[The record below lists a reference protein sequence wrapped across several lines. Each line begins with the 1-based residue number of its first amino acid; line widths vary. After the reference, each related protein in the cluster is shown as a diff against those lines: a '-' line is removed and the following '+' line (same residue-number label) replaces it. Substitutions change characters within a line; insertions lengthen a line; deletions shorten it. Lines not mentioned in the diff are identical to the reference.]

1 MRISTFFSLGLS
13 ALLAVTAMTSCS
25 SDTPDPQNQDPENDK
40 NYEYGQTTEVSDARR
55 QEAIDGFSQFAVN
68 LLNTVDS
75 ASKDENVCVSPVSL
89 NFAFTMLAN
98 GAAGDTQA
106 EILKTLS
113 GGDMTM
119 AELNTICR
127 HILDTWTADKEAT
140 VKIANSL
147 WYASNFPVRPAFGQ
161 KMEEVFDAEIIGVSN
176 LSSLA
181 TMRQINQWIGTA
193 TNGLIPSLLDKPLSP
208 TAATA
213 LINAL
218 YFKSEWQEQFCD
230 ERTYD
235 ADFTNSNGSI
245 SKVKMMHTDLYSA
258 PVSEANGYRSIDLL
272 LGGGYKL
279 RVIISANDKSVPR
292 ITPQLLKELDKNIS
306 YHYTFF
312 SLPRFEM
319 ELKNEIGELIKALG
333 IRKAFDE
340 SLADFSPLSPQSSY
354 VNRVIHGTKFIV
366 NEYGIEA
373 AGTTIIE
380 NATTGIHPDA
390 VWFPVNQPFAFML
403 LSSDNNIL
411 FNGYVKHL

>member
-13 ALLAVTAMTSCS
+13 ALLAVTAMASCS

-68 LLNTVDS
+68 LLNTFDA
-75 ASKDENVCVSPVSL
+75 ASTNENVCVSPVSL

-119 AELNTICR
+119 AELNTVCR
-127 HILDTWTADKEAT
+127 NILDTWTADKEAT

-147 WYASNFPVRPAFGQ
+147 WHVSHFPVRTAFEQ
-161 KMEEVFDAEIIGVSN
+161 KMKEVFDAEIIGVSS
-176 LSSLA
+176 LSTDA
-181 TMRQINQWIGTA
+181 AMQQINQWIGTA

-218 YFKSEWQEQFCD
+218 YFKSEWQDQFCD
-230 ERTYD
+230 ERTDD
-235 ADFTNSNGSI
+235 ADFTNSDGTV
-245 SKVKMMHTDLYSA
+245 SKVKMMHTDLHSA
-258 PVSEANGYRSIDLL
+258 PVSEANGYKSIDLL

-306 YHYTFF
+306 YHYTSL

-319 ELKNEIGELIKALG
+319 ELKDEIGEIIQALG
-333 IRKAFDE
+333 IRKAFGE
-340 SLADFSPLSPQSSY
+340 GLADFSPLSPQSSY
-354 VNRVIHGTKFIV
+354 VNQVIHGTKFIV

-373 AGTTIIE
+373 AGTTVIE
-380 NATTGIHPDA
+380 NISVGLHPDE
-390 VWFPVNQPFAFML
+390 VWFSVNQPFAFLL

>member
-306 YHYTFF
+306 YLYTSL

-319 ELKNEIGELIKALG
+319 EFKNEIGELIKALG
-333 IRKAFDE
+333 IRKAFGE
-340 SLADFSPLSPQSSY
+340 GLADFSPLSPQSSY
-354 VNRVIHGTKFIV
+354 VNSVIHGTKFIV

-373 AGTTIIE
+373 AGTTVIE
-380 NATTGIHPDA
+380 NATTGMHPDE
-390 VWFPVNQPFAFML
+390 VWFSVNQPFAFLL